1 MLGLSQNL
9 KIFAST
15 QPCDMRKQA
24 QGLLALVES
33 ISKREPQVAEL
44 YLFWNRNKDMI
55 KVVYLDD
62 NGACIFS
69 KRLHRGRFRLAL
81 PTSESEDLATIRI
94 EVLTALIAAVDCLHR
109 PPRTANKSRKNHK
122 LISSM
127 RRYGTTIAPCPG
139 ASIRR

>member
-15 QPCDMRKQA
+15 QACDMRKQA

-55 KVVYLDD
+55 KVVYLA
-62 NGACIFS
+62 NSGTCI
-69 KRLHRGRFRLAL
+69 
-81 PTSESEDLATIRI
+81 
-94 EVLTALIAAVDCLHR
+94 
-109 PPRTANKSRKNHK
+109 
-122 LISSM
+122 
-127 RRYGTTIAPCPG
+127 
-139 ASIRR
+139 